1 MPGIPTPYPAN
12 LGGNTSAYES
22 RGGGKRRKTFRRN
35 RRFTGRNKSIRNK
48 SIRNKSVFGF
58 LNFLRQ

>member
-22 RGGGKRRKTFRRN
+22 RGGQRRKTFRRKCHY
-35 RRFTGRNKSIRNK
+35 TGRNKSTRNK
-48 SIRNKSVFGF
+48 STRNKSVFGF
-58 LNFLRQ
+58 LNFLR

>member
-22 RGGGKRRKTFRRN
+22 RGGKRRKTFRRN
-35 RRFTGRNKSIRNK
+35 RRFTCRNKSIRNK